1 MIGAIWEEIER
12 SESFLVCSMYEE
24 AASLASSVIKQRAPN
39 LLMDYDFELYEAM
52 EAAGMVLVQS
62 LKQLSRTSAILN
74 ELKTLFGSVEA
85 IPVEVL
91 LTGAC
96 FQISEASTLGA
107 KEFLEEFLH
116 KWRYVDDQCYVLG
129 SVETNLNFKEG
140 CDSHFVLRIDKY
152 IEVVELYAVMLLG
165 TVSSDL
171 ELAISWVEH
180 ATLPEK
186 ERQRDSLDSGSCS
199 KETYQVFTVKC
210 CYYTLTLESLMASK
224 TVWYAFSGLAKKL
237 LRRLHYLYSTKA
249 TNSSPGSLSHTP
261 AAKNESHSS
270 LKGLNVSG
278 GTSKGSKS
286 IHQLDGENSSKQA
299 ILKLCRQPYGCLWWF
314 RNITLKFS
322 NYQLLISNGKILI
335 GCLIFLLYY
344 ILRRKEVSLRRIVRR
359 QVLFVKKSIVDLWQ
373 LAFSYQVNPL
383 AAIQPLS
390 AAS

>member
-39 LLMDYDFELYEAM
+39 LLMEYDFELYEAM

-62 LKQLSRTSAILN
+62 LKQLSRTSTILN

-129 SVETNLNFKEG
+129 SVETNLDFKEG

-186 ERQRDSLDSGSCS
+186 ERQ
-199 KETYQVFTVKC
+199 
-210 CYYTLTLESLMASK
+210 
-224 TVWYAFSGLAKKL
+224 KL
-237 LRRLHYLYSTKA
+237 LRRLHSLYSTKA
-249 TNSSPGSLSHTP
+249 TNSSPGSLSHMP

-286 IHQLDGENSSKQA
+286 IQQLDGENSSKQA

-322 NYQLLISNGKILI
+322 NYQLLISNGKFLI

-344 ILRRKEVSLRRIVRR
+344 ILRRKQVSLRRIVRR